1 MQDLRLESQEA
12 IPESVLGRGRPSSL
26 PMDISKAVSRVYEG
40 MLAAVMKLTG
50 RKNGT
55 SNLKVRILLEDE
67 KVMSI
72 VVRVSEKKIK

>member
-1 MQDLRLESQEA
+1 
-12 IPESVLGRGRPSSL
+12 
-26 PMDISKAVSRVYEG
+26 MDISKAVSRVYEG

-72 VVRVSEKKIK
+72 VVRVSEKKIKWSKRLGLMVKIETQPSV

>member
-1 MQDLRLESQEA
+1 
-12 IPESVLGRGRPSSL
+12 
-26 PMDISKAVSRVYEG
+26 